1 MNKILAT
8 VLFALVTAHIEAQM
22 PANAPKLVVGITV
35 DQLRADY
42 LEAMK
47 HAFGEDGLKRLID
60 EGTYYESVD
69 YELPYLD
76 RASAMATLYTGTY
89 PTHHGILGNTIYN
102 VALRRE
108 EPSLLDG
115 KMIGNYTNAT
125 LSPKKILTSTL
136 SDELMIASDGWSKIC
151 AIAPTYEAAII
162 AGGHAA
168 NSVFWIDDKN
178 GKWAS
183 TTFYREVPI
192 YVEEHNLHN
201 SLSQRIDTMTWQP
214 MLQATEYTFFPYLE
228 ENFLFKYN
236 FSRYKEQKYNYIKTS
251 PLVNREV
258 TTLAQLFIEKGEWG
272 NHHFPDMLN
281 IGYTL
286 ATYQGKSVQEVP
298 IEVQDAYLRLD
309 REIAAL
315 LKTIESKVGAENA
328 FVYLTSTGYFDAEGK
343 EQGLYNVPT
352 GEFYPYRA
360 AALLNTY
367 LMALFGQEQ
376 WVIGYHNNQIYLDRE
391 LMLEKQIDSKDLQ
404 TKAAEFLIQMTGVHD
419 VITSHQ
425 LLHGNWNNRLDK
437 YYKAYHRHLSG
448 DLLIE
453 VQPGWE
459 VVHEDT
465 HNTRRHI
472 RLSAIPT
479 PLIFW
484 GNGIKPQKIAR
495 PVKATTITPT
505 VARRLRIRSPN
516 AAEELPLPEID

>member
-8 VLFALVTAHIEAQM
+8 VLFALVTAHIEAQQ
-22 PANAPKLVVGITV
+22 PADAPKLVVGITV

-42 LEAMK
+42 LEAML
-47 HAFGEDGLKRLID
+47 HAFGEDGIKRLID
-60 EGTYYESVD
+60 EGTSYDAVE
-69 YELPYLD
+69 YELPQLD

-89 PTHHGILGNTIYN
+89 PTHHGILGNRVYN
-102 VALRRE
+102 VALRRDE
-108 EPSLLDG
+108 ASLHDE
-115 KMIGNYTNAT
+115 KMIGNYTNTT
-125 LSPKKILTSTL
+125 LSPKNILTSTL
-136 SDELMIASDGWSKIC
+136 TDELKIASDGWSRVC

-183 TTFYREVPI
+183 TTFYREVPV
-192 YVEEHNLHN
+192 YVENHNLHN

-214 MLQATEYTFFPYLE
+214 LLQATEYTYFPYLE

-236 FSRYKEQKYNYIKTS
+236 FSRYKEQKYVHLKTS
-251 PLVNREV
+251 PQANREV
-258 TTLAQLFIEKGEWG
+258 TQLAQLFIEKGEYG
-272 NHHFPDMLN
+272 KHHFPDMLN

-286 ATYQGKSVQEVP
+286 AAYQGKSVQEVP

-309 REIAAL
+309 KEIAAL
-315 LKTIESKVGAENA
+315 LKTIDSEVGMENA
-328 FVYLTSTGYFDAEGK
+328 FVFLTSTGYFEAEGK
-343 EQGLYNVPT
+343 AQGIHNIPT

-367 LMALFGQEQ
+367 LMALYGQES
-376 WVIGYHNNQIYLDRE
+376 WVTGYYNNQIFLNRE
-391 LMLEKQIDSKDLQ
+391 LIIDKQVDSKEIQ
-404 TKAAEFLIQMTGVHD
+404 TKAAEFLIEMTGVHD

-425 LLHGNWNNRLDK
+425 LLHGNWNSRLDK
-437 YYKAYHRHLSG
+437 YYKAYHRKLSG

-459 VVHEDT
+459 IVHEDT
-465 HNTRRHI
+465 HNTRRYV

-484 GNGIKPQKIAR
+484 GNGVKAQKITR
-495 PVKATTITPT
+495 PIKATAITPT